1 MSTPNSNGRKPLS
14 AKKAASPILTD
25 DIFGN
30 KLALSPEIQ
39 EDLRKRNLVGR
50 WINANELYKNQGYHA
65 KAWRVY
71 KPEASVTIGIKEFKD
86 GRDPDGVVRRG
97 DCLLAYKTVEDYKM
111 HVLLNQ
117 QKADRQKGHNTE
129 AANELRKMAK
139 ASGSKATIHEGYED
153 ADEDEE

>member
-1 MSTPNSNGRKPLS
+1 MSSPNVNGRKPLS
-14 AKKAASPILTD
+14 AKKASAPVLTD

-30 KLALSPEIQ
+30 RLAISPEVQ
-39 EDLRKRNLVGR
+39 KDLKERGLVGR

-65 KAWRVY
+65 KAWEVY
-71 KPEASVTIGIKEFKD
+71 KVKPSGTIGIKEFKD
-86 GRDPDGVVRRG
+86 GRDPDGVIRRG
-97 DCLLAYKTVEDYKM
+97 DCILATKTLAEYEK

-139 ASGSKATIHEGYED
+139 ASGSKAQIHEGYED
-153 ADEDEE
+153 ADDNE